1 MQTYTKIILALGILL
16 SILVFNTVQVNQ
28 ERLWKEAFFNQVQK
42 DMIFLR
48 GKIEVNEQV
57 LMGVSSLFY
66 SSTHVDRREFE
77 VFVNPII
84 KNNPFI
90 KALEWV
96 PRVPDS
102 YRSTFEENAQTG
114 GYSNFM
120 FKELNKK
127 GIFIRALSR
136 PEYFPVYYVEPF
148 EGNESA
154 LGFDLASNSVR
165 KKSLLLSR
173 DRGDLFATQK
183 INLVQKKNSEDEI
196 GVLIF
201 VPIFKGT
208 KIPEDLV
215 ERQEL
220 LKGFVMGVYQI
231 GEMLENILLPH
242 LEPGLNLAVYQGNQ
256 INEKNRIFGNLLPNS
271 PLEIEKAL
279 NFSGQ
284 KWRFLWQGSDEFSSQ
299 TKDLDP
305 FVIGGAIL
313 ILTFII
319 SGIYEVN
326 YSRTRFQTILENT
339 IDGIITM
346 DTSSKILSFN
356 PAAERLFGYTA
367 QEVLGKKVTLLM
379 PEPYHSEHDTYIK
392 NYLDT
397 GEKKVIGSSRE
408 VIGLRKDGTTFPI
421 ELGVAEINTLGH
433 HLFAGIIRDISG
445 QKLIEEKLK
454 GLSQT
459 DDLTGLINRRHF
471 DENMSNEWSR
481 AKRADEPLSMFFMDL
496 DRFKQF
502 NDIYGHLKGDDC
514 LKKVS
519 AALKEA
525 LIRPGD
531 IVARYGGEE
540 FVALLIGTDLKGA
553 CHVAE
558 KIRKQIED
566 LGIKHEGNPE
576 KFIVTISLGINT
588 IANYKNISKED
599 FIDRADQALYKAKE
613 RGRNRWVSFPD

>member
-1 MQTYTKIILALGILL
+1 M
-16 SILVFNTVQVNQ
+16 VHVDQ

-42 DMIFLR
+42 DMILLK
-48 GKIEVNEQV
+48 GKIEVNEQI

-66 SSTHVDRREFE
+66 SSTHVDRREFKI
-77 VFVNPII
+77 FVSPII
-84 KNNPFI
+84 KNTPFI

-102 YRSTFEENAQTG
+102 HRSTFEEKAQKE
-114 GYSNFM
+114 GYSEYA

-127 GIFIRALSR
+127 GILIRALSR
-136 PEYFPVYYVEPF
+136 PEYFPVYYIEPF
-148 EGNESA
+148 EGNEPA

-173 DRGDLFATQK
+173 DRGDVFATQK
-183 INLVQKKNSEDEI
+183 INLIQKKNSENQA
-196 GVLIF
+196 GVLVF
-201 VPIFKGT
+201 DPIFKGQ

-215 ERQEL
+215 KRQEL
-220 LKGFVMGVYQI
+220 LKGFVVGVYHI
-231 GEMLENILLPH
+231 GEMLEKVLLPH
-242 LEPGLNLAVYQGNQ
+242 LEPGLTLAIYQGNQ
-256 INEKNRIFGNLLPNS
+256 INEKNRIFGNILPNS

-284 KWRFLWQGSDEFSSQ
+284 KWRFFWQGSDEFSSQ
-299 TKDLDP
+299 TKDFDP

-313 ILTFII
+313 IWTFII

-356 PAAERLFGYTA
+356 PAAERLFGYRA
-367 QEVLGKKVTLLM
+367 EEVLGEKVTLLM

-433 HLFAGIIRDISG
+433 HLFAGIIRDISD
-445 QKLIEEKLK
+445 QKLTEERLK

-471 DENMSNEWSR
+471 DENISNEWSR
-481 AKRADEPLSMFFMDL
+481 AKRADEPLSMIFMDL
-496 DRFKQF
+496 DHFKQF
-502 NDIYGHLKGDDC
+502 NDIYGHLNGDDC

-519 AALKEA
+519 AAFKET
-525 LIRPGD
+525 LIRSGD

-588 IANYKNISKED
+588 ITNYKNISIED

-613 RGRNRWVSFPD
+613 RGRNRWVPFTH